1 MSFYPAAK
9 SQGLSNSSPVTLFE
23 SIVFFCTVQLC
34 AALAQGDVAGMR
46 LVQDLARVQQPEELK
61 PSMQELQSHCSIE
74 GSLCLCVCDSVRASF
89 SITGISAT
97 TDKKFRMG
105 GSQSQH
111 QLKGGVR
118 PLKEKASISDSEAN
132 FETPEGETPAQGQPE
147 IGSARQGAGRLR
159 EDLQPEVEQLL
170 AGSPLPLKSQSESH
184 SLPESTHC
192 DASRILKLQDQ
203 VGTGTSGSTASAN
216 TIDANRSSAVPNTL
230 EVKEIADEVRTGRDS
245 PPITPA
251 GPLLLPHSTSENP
264 GTGTHGREMTVSEE
278 EVSAVDQKAETLD
291 VQTQPGI
298 AKPKKAKP
306 PISETMGFETMEG
319 GASAKDNAVM
329 KRASVCNSD
338 PSDFSETDPG
348 FQPLPPANRQ
358 PQLSA
363 NAAEAEVD
371 ELRPQAQNKGSALK
385 LEIDFDFSEDKENA
399 EGRVPVPRRVGK
411 KPGSKASGKK
421 QRTTVLKAGA
431 SEDKDDSSPI
441 TNFDIPIPKKS
452 YNFDSS
458 QWDDPNFNPFGS
470 SSGLQNSPTQPKAS
484 YTFDPDCLDS
494 IDPFKPTKTLANTS
508 EPPTPS
514 EPETARTEEPTLEG
528 APDAEKT
535 AKESP
540 KKTKPRVIT
549 NACRV
554 KKYEN
559 QSLVLDV
566 CHQDAE
572 PIERC
577 DDPDLT
583 HRERHATDEEKLAST
598 TLVNQKPACQEAKAE
613 VDDDTEYFEYSSR
626 PATATKQ
633 ELPVPSEGLAKS
645 KEIDQQEPN
654 GPSSPQIPAPGVCST
669 ESILSFK
676 ALLSEMEGS
685 VGNELNNIQADK
697 TAVLSLIKEEIA
709 AKETEANEWK
719 QKYEDSRQEVIEM
732 RKIVAEY
739 EKTIAQ
745 MIEDEQKNKMASQTS
760 IQQLITEKDQ
770 ALADLNS
777 VERSLSD
784 LFRRYENMKS
794 VLEGFKKNEEVLKK
808 CAQDYLARVKQEEQ
822 RYQALKL
829 HAEEKLDKANEEIAQ
844 VRAKANAEGAALQ
857 ASLRKEQMKVDSMER
872 TIQQKNQEIEELTK
886 ICDEL
891 IAKLGKTE

>member
-1 MSFYPAAK
+1 MAFSPWQILSPIQWAK
-9 SQGLSNSSPVTLFE
+9 WTWSVVRPGPGAEDNEGEDSSP
-23 SIVFFCTVQLC
+23 
-34 AALAQGDVAGMR
+34 
-46 LVQDLARVQQPEELK
+46 EEK
-61 PSMQELQSHCSIE
+61 S
-74 GSLCLCVCDSVRASF
+74 
-89 SITGISAT
+89 
-97 TDKKFRMG
+97 
-105 GSQSQH
+105 
-111 QLKGGVR
+111 
-118 PLKEKASISDSEAN
+118 SDSEAN

-147 IGSARQGAGRLR
+147 IGSAQQVAGRLQQ
-159 EDLQPEVEQLL
+159 DLQPEDEQLL
-170 AGSPLPLKSQSESH
+170 AGSPLPIKSRSESH

-192 DASRILKLQDQ
+192 DASRSFKLQDQ
-203 VGTGTSGSTASAN
+203 VGTGTTGSTASAN

-251 GPLLLPHSTSENP
+251 GPLLLPDSTSENL
-264 GTGTHGREMTVSEE
+264 GTSIRGREMTVSEG
-278 EVSAVDQKAETLD
+278 EVSAMDQKAETLD

-306 PISETMGFETMEG
+306 PISEMMVVETMEG
-319 GASAKDNAVM
+319 GASAKDHAVM

-338 PSDFSETDPG
+338 TSDFPETKNPSNPG
-348 FQPLPPANRQ
+348 FQPSPPANRQ
-358 PQLSA
+358 PPLSA
-363 NAAEAEVD
+363 NAAEAD
-371 ELRPQAQNKGSALK
+371 ELRPQAQHKGSALK
-385 LEIDFDFSEDKENA
+385 LEIDFSEDKENA

-411 KPGSKASGKK
+411 KPGSKSGGKK
-421 QRTTVLKAGA
+421 QRTAVVKASA
-431 SEDKDDSSPI
+431 SEDKDDSSST
-441 TNFDIPIPKKS
+441 TNFDDIPIPKKS

-470 SSGLQNSPTQPKAS
+470 ASGLQNSPTQPKAS

-494 IDPFKPTKTLANTS
+494 VDPFKPTKTLTNTS

-528 APDAEKT
+528 APDEEKT
-535 AKESP
+535 TKELP

-577 DDPDLT
+577 DDPDLA

-598 TLVNQKPACQEAKAE
+598 TSVNQKPACQEAKAE
-613 VDDDTEYFEYSSR
+613 VEDDTEYFEC
-626 PATATKQ
+626 PATAIKQ
-633 ELPVPSEGLAKS
+633 ELSVCSEGLAKS
-645 KEIDQQEPN
+645 KEIDQQEQN
-654 GPSSPQIPAPGVCST
+654 GPSSPQIPAPGVFST

-709 AKETEANEWK
+709 AKEAEANEWK